1 MNFYASRDF
10 LEAAAAVHFAGR
22 PAAIENVRIANDIL
36 RLLVVDGKTVV
47 TELPFLDFH
56 QPLSA
61 EEVDGPV
68 RRGRYARS
76 VARAVIAADAFR
88 PDDYPL
94 NGLAPYVDWSGFET
108 YAAYQAWLLDRHRG
122 MVRDRERR
130 WRSLAAKHGEIVFTA
145 NDMGADVLPAAR
157 AWKSRQLAASGH
169 PNWIEQPANLAFLQA
184 LQARGRLV
192 SSTLRVGGRLAS
204 VWIGFIHEGVWSGWV
219 FAFDPALHKF
229 SVGHCLL
236 TKMLEESFRL
246 GHRVFDFSEGAEA
259 YKFFYATHARVLGEV
274 GRPPWKRALVVGA
287 KCLAHRLGVLNA
299 LQSLKRQAGAKLRL
313 QPVPEVSG

>member
-22 PAAIENVRIANDIL
+22 SAAIENVRIGNEIL
-36 RLLVVDGKTVV
+36 RLLVVDGKTIV

-56 QPLSA
+56 QPISA
-61 EEVDGPV
+61 GEVDGPV
-68 RRGRYARS
+68 RSGRYARS
-76 VARAVIAADAFR
+76 VARAVIAAEAFN
-88 PDDYPL
+88 PDDFPL

-108 YAAYQAWLLDRHRG
+108 FEAYRAWLLQRHKG

-145 NDMGADVLPAAR
+145 NDAGDDVLPAAR
-157 AWKSRQLAASGH
+157 AWKSRQLAETGH
-169 PNWIEQPANLAFLQA
+169 PNWIERPENLAFLEA
-184 LQARGRLV
+184 LRARGRLV

-204 VWIGFIHEGVWSGWV
+204 VWIGFMHEGVWSGWV

-229 SVGHCLL
+229 SVGHCLV
-236 TKMLEESFRL
+236 TRMLEESFRL
-246 GHRVFDFSEGAEA
+246 GHHAFDFSEGAEA
-259 YKFFYATHARVLGEV
+259 YKFIYATHARVLGDV
-274 GRPPWKRALVVGA
+274 GRPPLPRALVVAA
-287 KCLAHRLGVLNA
+287 KRVAHRLGVLNT

-313 QPVPEVSG
+313 QPVAEAAG